1 MSARRELTEIRP
13 KEISEGQRNSTLTS
27 FAGSMRNRGMS
38 KEAIEV
44 ALLTE
49 NELRCD
55 PPLPQEDVKTI
66 AQSIGRYPPYCA
78 EYGELILLNLA
89 DVQRED
95 VQWVWQGRIPRGKL
109 TLFDGDPGTGKTCV
123 SLAIATAVTRGL
135 ALPGDDCGL
144 NGTVLILT
152 AEDGLGDTVK
162 PRLEDMGADT
172 SKVI

>member
-1 MSARRELTEIRP
+1 QDYPESANTLQSQTGRGRHFYFQCEPGIRNSSGILGHGIDVRAEGGFVILP
-13 KEISEGQRNSTLTS
+13 PSVHGNGKRYEWLNNFDPLPLPDSLKQILCGTARVNGNPPERISEGQRNSTLTS

-78 EYGELILLNLA
+78 EY
-89 DVQRED
+89 
-95 VQWVWQGRIPRGKL
+95 
-109 TLFDGDPGTGKTCV
+109 
-123 SLAIATAVTRGL
+123 
-135 ALPGDDCGL
+135 
-144 NGTVLILT
+144 
-152 AEDGLGDTVK
+152 
-162 PRLEDMGADT
+162 
-172 SKVI
+172 